1 MLAPSALRPRY
12 RRLVSAR
19 VVIVLAPTCDLV
31 LEIFLG
37 LNGVTSRRLQTKPAH
52 RNRIIGL
59 FADPE
64 GALGEA
70 TKRSLHLP
78 QLMSILGRETCDARP
93 MGLERPC
100 VLTIAAVD
108 RKPSALMNK
117 GSCPTEQILSLLQ
130 EELAEFINLVGAQV
144 LHRAPAP
151 DGALTRVHRQGAAR
165 ANFGSVNPTTGQSM
179 SFDYDFIIIGS
190 GFGGSVSA
198 LRLIDKGYRVLVL
211 EKGSELKADDFPKSN
226 WNLKR
231 WLWMPSLG
239 FRGLF
244 QIRIFR
250 HVTVLAGVGVGG
262 GSLVYANT
270 LPIPKRGF
278 FESPSWAHL
287 ADWELELRPHYA
299 TARRMLGAVPNPTFT
314 PVDRIIKEVAEETGN
329 PFDKTHVAVYFGESG
344 KTVPDPYFNGEG
356 PERTGCNMCG
366 GCMLGCPH
374 GSKNTLDK
382 NYLYLARKRGLDL
395 HANAEVHGVE
405 PLRGGGYQVR
415 ARHGRSRLRR
425 RRRSYTARNV
435 IFSAGVLGT
444 VELLL
449 RLKKDPKGLPKLSK
463 RLGAKIRTN
472 SESLIGVIGQQ
483 REHDLS
489 RGIAIG
495 SIIQTDEHSH
505 LEPVRYPAGSG
516 VFRTMLAPHVT
527 GQNFAIRLAR
537 LLATIARHPIRTL
550 RAATVPDMAKY
561 SMILLYMRS
570 TEGTLRFRLGKL
582 ARKHMGSDVETGVT
596 PTASIPEATKLAE
609 RIAAKIDG
617 DSFSLLTETI
627 LNTPTTAHIL
637 GGCCMGD
644 SPVNGVIDRN
654 HRVFG
659 YDGLY
664 VIDGSAISANPGVN
678 PSLTITALAERA
690 MARIPSKA
698 DLEGNSPP
706 GREPQK
712 G

>member
-1 MLAPSALRPRY
+1 M
-12 RRLVSAR
+12 
-19 VVIVLAPTCDLV
+19 
-31 LEIFLG
+31 
-37 LNGVTSRRLQTKPAH
+37 NVTT
-52 RNRIIGL
+52 
-59 FADPE
+59 
-64 GALGEA
+64 
-70 TKRSLHLP
+70 TRS
-78 QLMSILGRETCDARP
+78 T
-93 MGLERPC
+93 
-100 VLTIAAVD
+100 
-108 RKPSALMNK
+108 
-117 GSCPTEQILSLLQ
+117 
-130 EELAEFINLVGAQV
+130 
-144 LHRAPAP
+144 
-151 DGALTRVHRQGAAR
+151 
-165 ANFGSVNPTTGQSM
+165 

-211 EKGSELKADDFPKSN
+211 EKGKELKADDFPRSN

-244 QIRIFR
+244 QLRIFR

-287 ADWELELRPHYA
+287 ADWQLELKPHYA

-314 PVDRIIKEVAEETGN
+314 PVDRIIKEVANETKK

-344 KTVPDPYFNGEG
+344 VTVPDPYFGGEG

-366 GCMLGCPH
+366 GCMIGCRH
-374 GSKNTLDK
+374 GAKNTLDK

-395 HANAEVHGVE
+395 HANAMVYGVE
-405 PLRGGGYQVR
+405 PLRDGGYRVR
-415 ARHGRSRLRR
+415 ARHGQKRLRM

-449 RLKKDPKGLPKLSK
+449 KLKKDPKGLPRLSE

-516 VFRTMLAPHVT
+516 VFRTMMAPHVS
-527 GQNFAIRLAR
+527 GRNFATRLMR
-537 LLATIARHPIRTL
+537 MFATIARHPIRTL

-582 ARKHMGSDVETGVT
+582 ARKHMGSDVESGIT
-596 PTASIPEATKLAE
+596 PTASIPEASELAG
-609 RIAAKIDG
+609 RIAEKING
-617 DSFSLLTETI
+617 DSYSLITETL

-637 GGCCMGD
+637 GGCCMGTSSD
-644 SPVNGVIDRN
+644 NGVIDRN

-690 MARIPSKA
+690 MSLIPNKA
-698 DLEGNSPP
+698 ALEKTPTPS
-706 GREPQK
+706 
-712 G
+712 